1 MVTVKVPA
9 TSANLGAGF
18 DSLGLAVTVYNEIHL
33 EESDQLAIRP
43 LDGAPISTG
52 ETNLVYQTMK
62 KLYEICGK
70 KISGMKIGQLNG
82 IPMSRGLGSSSACI
96 VGGLLG
102 ANQLLGSPLSK
113 QDLVNLAAR
122 IEGHPDN
129 TTPAMLGG
137 FVAAVFDGN
146 EVHYVRQELHGDLKF
161 AAVIPDFEL
170 KTSLARS
177 VLPKEV
183 SHKDA
188 VFNLS
193 HAALMGASL
202 TTGSYHNLRVATD
215 DRLHQ
220 HYRLGLIKG
229 ADTVMKLMQDEGAYC
244 SYISGAGSTL
254 MAMTPGNDAEFGNRL
269 RIRLDEAGF
278 PSWKL
283 LMLDADNVG
292 AVCVESRM
300 L

>member
-193 HAALMGASL
+193 RAALM
-202 TTGSYHNLRVATD
+202 
-215 DRLHQ
+215 
-220 HYRLGLIKG
+220 
-229 ADTVMKLMQDEGAYC
+229 
-244 SYISGAGSTL
+244 AGSV
-254 MAMTPGNDAEFGNRL
+254 P
-269 RIRLDEAGF
+269 
-278 PSWKL
+278 
-283 LMLDADNVG
+283 
-292 AVCVESRM
+292 SRM
-300 L
+300 YDDFR